1 VRQPT
6 HSETQFGRI
15 CRTNDLIGVWNIP
28 EIFRLKKK
36 QDKLYVSFKE
46 ISMKLLTPTLLKVFR
61 VLFHHYSLHAPEHV
75 GQFAGSLLP
84 LEDWQHR

>member
-1 VRQPT
+1 
-6 HSETQFGRI
+6 
-15 CRTNDLIGVWNIP
+15 
-28 EIFRLKKK
+28 
-36 QDKLYVSFKE
+36 
-46 ISMKLLTPTLLKVFR
+46 MKLLTPTLLKVFR